1 MNTTSENSPSH
12 AAPSTNTPASDPAP
26 TIAKKQI
33 FLALQGGGAKGIVH
47 VGGIRALDNQLLE
60 IKGVSGTS
68 AGSIVAALIAA
79 GYKGKD
85 LVDPDNRNHL
95 LNVVGY
101 RYNFHKPTDLFS
113 KGGWRALRLIRSLA
127 NPKKAWAELSTTRRV
142 IGALAI
148 SALGYLAYQYPV
160 AALLTLIASIVL
172 STWRLLAGLTSVDKV
187 RTLLD
192 GVIAEKVCPG
202 QTNITFR
209 DLAKAGRIPLKI
221 VATNAAGECL
231 ELFCMERTPDVVIAD
246 AVAASI
252 CLPIIFK
259 PWSFSFIRETE
270 HSSSLVEGKFLD
282 GGLMSNLPAWPFDE
296 ERLLHPDA
304 LTVAIGIRSAMPSQS
319 KQKHWLPSV
328 VNAIVGGTGEIHT
341 RATGKTIKIPL
352 GTELGMLDFDADI
365 ERIYS
370 EVRASELTVS
380 TQLHSEIFE
389 NPRIL
394 SDAAE
399 QIRQALTQL
408 QNSYSGKWYSSDPK
422 QRLRVAIGV
431 QKAGAMNSL
440 SLAFNAGYL
449 PTDPD
454 AGITLPLSGSL
465 AGKAW
470 TSRDPIVKFLG
481 PVTASKLHAG
491 HRINPDIQWVMCFP
505 IIHPESRNTK
515 IRPLVVVVDSSAALD
530 PSLTDAVEFFQEF
543 ARLVFGA
550 ISKYDRDAKLTS
562 LVQGANSWI

>member
-1 MNTTSENSPSH
+1 MSTTQDEPGQDSVPVSTPS
-12 AAPSTNTPASDPAP
+12 ADPAP
-26 TIAKKQI
+26 PIAKKQI

-47 VGGIRALDNQLLE
+47 VGGLRALDNQQLE

-95 LNVVGY
+95 LNVVGHKY
-101 RYNFHKPTDLFS
+101 QFRKPTDLFS
-113 KGGWRALRLIRSLA
+113 KGGWRALRLVRYLS
-127 NPKKAWAELSTTRRV
+127 NPKKALAELSPARRV
-142 IGALAI
+142 LALASLATI
-148 SALGYLAYQYPV
+148 AYLSYRYPIT
-160 AALLTLIASIVL
+160 ALLLFLGSFAFC
-172 STWRLLAGLTSVDKV
+172 TWRLISGLTSVEKV

-192 GVIAEKVCPG
+192 GVIAEKVYPN
-202 QTNITFR
+202 QTDITFR
-209 DLAKAGRIPLKI
+209 DLHKANCIPLKI

-231 ELFCMERTPDVVIAD
+231 ELFCMDRTPDVVIAD

-270 HSSSLVEGKFLD
+270 HSSGLVEGKFLD

-296 ERLLHPDA
+296 ERLLFPDA
-304 LTVAIGIRSAMPSQS
+304 LTVAIGIRSAPTQKSTA
-319 KQKHWLPSV
+319 KHWLPSV

-352 GTELGMLDFDADI
+352 ATELGMLDFDANI

-389 NPRIL
+389 NPKIL
-394 SDAAE
+394 NEAAE
-399 QIRQALTQL
+399 QIRQTLIQL
-408 QNSYSGKWYSSDPK
+408 QNKYIGKWYSDDPK

-440 SLAFNAGYL
+440 SLAFNAGYNQ
-449 PTDPD
+449 TDPD
-454 AGITLPLSGSL
+454 IGITLPLSGSL
-465 AGKAW
+465 AGQAW
-470 TSRDPIVKFLG
+470 VSRGPIVKLIT
-481 PVTASKLHAG
+481 PKTARRMHASN
-491 HRINPDIQWVMCFP
+491 RICSDIQWVMCYP

-515 IRPLVVVVDSSAALD
+515 IRPLVVVVDSSADLD
-530 PSLTDAVEFFQEF
+530 PSLTDPIDNFQEF